1 MDDDGRNPPSQASS
15 SHQIGSEL
23 WMTRLTIDDGPV
35 AVPDVEKL
43 IAFAKTITHSEQ
55 KGNTMNASTETKL
68 NLKGNWNV
76 VKGKLK
82 QSYGQLTDDDLAFN
96 DGQEDELVGRI
107 QKRLGTTVADVR
119 HMLEK
124 FSR

>member
-1 MDDDGRNPPSQASS
+1 
-15 SHQIGSEL
+15 
-23 WMTRLTIDDGPV
+23 
-35 AVPDVEKL
+35 VETL
-43 IAFAKTITHSEQ
+43 ITFAKTITHSEQ